1 MENPL
6 ELILTEKQEEY
17 KKDVITAF
25 VESCI
30 KAGMKANIIEYLTP
44 IIETAFMEGVLCER
58 INNVDV
64 LLNHENY
71 N

>member
-6 ELILTEKQEEY
+6 ELILTKKQEKY

-25 VESCI
+25 VESCLE
-30 KAGMKANIIEYLTP
+30 AGMKADIIEYLTP
-44 IIETAFMEGVLCER
+44 IIDTAFMEGILCER
-58 INNVDV
+58 LQNINI
-64 LLNHENY
+64 LNYENY